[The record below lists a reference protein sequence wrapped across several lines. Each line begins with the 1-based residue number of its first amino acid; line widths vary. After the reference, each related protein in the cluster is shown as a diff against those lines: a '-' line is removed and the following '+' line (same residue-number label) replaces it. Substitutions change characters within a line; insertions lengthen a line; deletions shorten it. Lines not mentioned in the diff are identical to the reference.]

1 MGEMKNQYDMLINAE
16 LEVNN
21 QIEDVLQKKKEKL
34 IQINNVIFQEILND
48 SESDLW

>member
-1 MGEMKNQYDMLINAE
+1 MGEMKNQYNMLINAE